1 MNIAHTPVTDII
13 RYRRRPEGPRVLDLG
28 CGDGERAI
36 ALAGRRFN
44 RVTGLDS
51 SRSLVELAIQ
61 HAARRKVDVSFVCGS
76 PYATSFDNG
85 SFDEIMALGDLF
97 GHSPSAR
104 ADVDLLRE
112 VHRLLTPG
120 GRFHLRFADGD
131 WMRRHY
137 RSEMVEGLPTGFIYR
152 YGTLSSDGHRIRTE
166 VLSSDEGSGIAR
178 QESRHEW
185 LYSQREV
192 TELLY
197 RLGFSAIT
205 YDEEAEVGRTKN
217 CISSV
222 PSHVAHCRVNI
233 GRTPQRML
241 P

>member
-1 MNIAHTPVTDII
+1 MRVPGKRGSVPVQPSPSLRYRTQSSKICRASPPTGKNQVEKVLENFVLTSRASWSSCPWLRLTCFSFREVRAPSRTPVKSTQ
-13 RYRRRPEGPRVLDLG
+13 
-28 CGDGERAI
+28 AI
-36 ALAGRRFN
+36 
-44 RVTGLDS
+44 
-51 SRSLVELAIQ
+51 
-61 HAARRKVDVSFVCGS
+61 
-76 PYATSFDNG
+76 
-85 SFDEIMALGDLF
+85 
-97 GHSPSAR
+97 SA
-104 ADVDLLRE
+104 
-112 VHRLLTPG
+112 
-120 GRFHLRFADGD
+120 
-131 WMRRHY
+131 
-137 RSEMVEGLPTGFIYR
+137 LPTGFIYR

-192 TELLY
+192 TELFY